1 MIALGLAAC
10 VEDGSVVA
18 PPEVDLS
25 GVPSTLRRD
34 AAFEVLDVYVTSP
47 GTVPNGGLDPILDDA
62 VIALIDAANVS
73 IDAAIYEFTRPPVID
88 ALVAAHQRGVQV
100 RYVGDGD
107 EIADEGYVALQ
118 AAGVPMVLRPERDRI
133 MHDKFV
139 VIDEQIVFTGSTN
152 MSQNDVLR
160 NNNHSL
166 LLVSPALAAQ
176 YTVEFEQMF
185 VDAHFGSQKEDLS
198 GFESVEFRD
207 EALTFRFS
215 PQHDPI
221 QTLVREVDQAEISVH
236 FLIFSFTH
244 PALQDA
250 LVRARDRG
258 VDVVGVFDEDQGR
271 GRYSV
276 DEALAGL
283 GIPVFIDGN
292 GNSSGFAGGKL
303 HHKLLLVDAQGDD
316 PRVVSGSFNWSDSA
330 TDANDE
336 NLLVVRDRALASVM
350 HREFCDRLAEAT
362 LHPDYQGSVPQPC
375 TDPRDRVFINE
386 IRPNPEGNDRGGEY
400 VEVVNGSR
408 AVIDLSGW
416 SLGDAQSG
424 GRHVFEGTILEPGG
438 AVVVFDSGDVS
449 AIPGGIAAY
458 SGTLSL
464 DNNADRVV
472 LFDADGAPVDVV
484 DYGTAPSGV
493 SFNRSPDA
501 TLGASWSLHD
511 LVGTGLGSPGLRA
524 DGSPFVV
531 IEAEAVFT
539 LVLNEVMPNPAGTDL
554 GQEYVEIVNL
564 GPDPADLA
572 GWRLGDLA
580 DPNRHLFGATVVPPG
595 KAVVVYDRGD
605 HSDVPGAIASTS
617 TNLALNNT
625 GDAVVLRDADG
636 NVRDQIDWTTSR
648 EGVAKVRQ
656 SDGVAGTPI
665 VDHDTVAPGA
675 VKLSPGRR
683 TDGTAF

>member
-1 MIALGLAAC
+1 
-10 VEDGSVVA
+10 
-18 PPEVDLS
+18 
-25 GVPSTLRRD
+25 
-34 AAFEVLDVYVTSP
+34 
-47 GTVPNGGLDPILDDA
+47 
-62 VIALIDAANVS
+62 
-73 IDAAIYEFTRPPVID
+73 
-88 ALVAAHQRGVQV
+88 
-100 RYVGDGD
+100 
-107 EIADEGYVALQ
+107 
-118 AAGVPMVLRPERDRI
+118 MVLRPERDRI

-185 VDAHFGSQKEDLS
+185 VDAHFGSQKDDLS

-221 QTLVREVDQAEISVH
+221 QTLVREGRPGRDQRSFLDLLVH
-236 FLIFSFTH
+236 A
-244 PALQDA
+244 PGAA
-250 LVRARDRG
+250 GRARAGPRSRR
-258 VDVVGVFDEDQGR
+258 GR
-271 GRYSV
+271 GGRVRRRSGV
-276 DEALAGL
+276 AAATRSTRPWPDSGS
-283 GIPVFIDGN
+283 PVFIDGN

-449 AIPGGIAAY
+449 AIPGGIAAS

-572 GWRLGDLA
+572 GWRLGRPRGPEPA
-580 DPNRHLFGATVVPPG
+580 PVRR
-595 KAVVVYDRGD
+595 DRG
-605 HSDVPGAIASTS
+605 AA
-617 TNLALNNT
+617 
-625 GDAVVLRDADG
+625 
-636 NVRDQIDWTTSR
+636 
-648 EGVAKVRQ
+648 RQ
-656 SDGVAGTPI
+656 
-665 VDHDTVAPGA
+665 
-675 VKLSPGRR
+675 GRR
-683 TDGTAF
+683 GVRPRRSLRRAGRDRLDVDEPRAQQHRRRRGPARRRR